1 MEKVPK
7 LLAITGF
14 LKSFLTSSGYLMIL
28 RTNNT
33 KRIAPNVPNKYLT
46 SGFWSY
52 NKFPKENNA
61 RIKPETGNGT
71 FLTYFILSKF

>member
-1 MEKVPK
+1 
-7 LLAITGF
+7 
-14 LKSFLTSSGYLMIL
+14 MIL

-46 SGFWSY
+46 SGFWSC

-71 FLTYFILSKF
+71 LLTYFILSKF